1 MNLMLNPLSK
11 RTPVTP
17 QTNPELWYSWY
28 NVVKE
33 DAPEVL
39 DQFIE
44 NTAAKMELTVDY
56 FTAEFFDES
65 TCMLLI
71 TGCHFRQSEYGGL
84 ITLIAENDAEA
95 LELLSDEESFNEDY
109 GHLIME
115 KIITANKL
123 SLLDEYESG
132 IIEAFCT

>member
-39 DQFIE
+39 DEFIE

-56 FTAEFFDES
+56 FNAEF
-65 TCMLLI
+65 L
-71 TGCHFRQSEYGGL
+71 
-84 ITLIAENDAEA
+84 
-95 LELLSDEESFNEDY
+95 
-109 GHLIME
+109 
-115 KIITANKL
+115 
-123 SLLDEYESG
+123 
-132 IIEAFCT
+132 

>member
-1 MNLMLNPLSK
+1 MLNHYMTPHSK

-28 NVVKE
+28 HVVKE

-56 FTAEFFDES
+56 FTAEF
-65 TCMLLI
+65 L
-71 TGCHFRQSEYGGL
+71 
-84 ITLIAENDAEA
+84 
-95 LELLSDEESFNEDY
+95 
-109 GHLIME
+109 
-115 KIITANKL
+115 
-123 SLLDEYESG
+123 
-132 IIEAFCT
+132 